1 MATQYRVI
9 NAGSCEPLTD
19 WVDTEAE
26 AHTLAEEIEQHE
38 SEPECKIVTR
48 EVQILKL
55 PDTRY
60 ENAEIVAAYDTTTQ
74 EIVDIVTVDGQVAC
88 ADVLRVQ
95 AAVLGPQPAVDEGVK
110 AIEYVYCEA
119 GLARQPGGVVV
130 SIQNGRYHVA
140 DDHHCEYYGTV
151 GEAVADVESWR
162 S

>member
-26 AHTLAEEIEQHE
+26 AHTLADEIEQHE
-38 SEPECKIVTR
+38 SEPECKIITR
-48 EVQILKL
+48 EARIIKL

-60 ENAEIVAAYDTTTQ
+60 EIAEIVVAYDTTTQ

-95 AAVLGPQPAVDEGVK
+95 AAVLRPQPAVDDVVQ
-110 AIEYVYCEA
+110 AIEYVYREA
-119 GLARQPGGVVV
+119 GLTTQPGGVVV
-130 SIQNGRYHVA
+130 SIQDGRYFVA
-140 DDHHCEYYGTV
+140 NDCLGEYYDTV

-162 S
+162 W